1 MKDGSLEH
9 LDIVV
14 SDLQRSGEFWSAFLS
29 ELGYHEYA
37 KSATGWSWTNDE
49 STVFLL
55 AAERGYLEPSYHRKR
70 VGLNHLAFAVSTRRQ
85 VDDLAGSLQQRG
97 VSLLYGG
104 PRAGRS
110 TYVVFFEDPDRS
122 QSEDVAPLEPK

>member
-70 VGLNHLAFAVSTRRQ
+70 VGLIIGISAAVTI
-85 VDDLAGSLQQRG
+85 
-97 VSLLYGG
+97 LLIALVGRDHEAAAPGG
-104 PRAGRS
+104 CIDILSG
-110 TYVVFFEDPDRS
+110 
-122 QSEDVAPLEPK
+122 QSNCR